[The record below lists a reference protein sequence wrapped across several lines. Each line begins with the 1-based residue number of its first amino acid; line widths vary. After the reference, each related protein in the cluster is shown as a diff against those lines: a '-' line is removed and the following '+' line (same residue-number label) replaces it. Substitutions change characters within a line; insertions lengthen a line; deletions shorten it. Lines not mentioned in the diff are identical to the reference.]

1 MAGRAHKRLVQQL
14 NADLPAVA
22 QPAGSEAESSEDDS
36 EGERTAPFNPFS
48 LLSDDEA
55 SELRW

>member
-1 MAGRAHKRLVQQL
+1 MVQQL

-22 QPAGSEAESSEDDS
+22 QPAGSEAESSEEES
-36 EGERTAPFNPFS
+36 EGERAAPFNPFS

-55 SELRW
+55 SDGG